1 MRTLVTNWNAMAC
14 RARHLRNTIR
24 RRSRWD
30 RDAHDDAGAVLVLA
44 LVFVLAIG
52 LLVVSLANMATNDT
66 VNSTNL
72 THQRSV
78 EYAADSATS
87 IAVQN
92 VRYSGNPYS
101 SSPANCLP
109 NGGSMT
115 INGTDIWVNC
125 TQQQFNI
132 FSGVTRVINFYACR
146 SATCS
151 SSKAVLQAQI
161 TFDDFSVSNSYS
173 CTWPGG
179 PTSTCGT
186 AMTVN
191 SWILETANN

>member
-1 MRTLVTNWNAMAC
+1 
-14 RARHLRNTIR
+14 
-24 RRSRWD
+24 
-30 RDAHDDAGAVLVLA
+30 

-52 LLVVSLANMATNDT
+52 LMVVSLANMAANDT

-92 VRYSGNPYS
+92 VRYSANPYS

-109 NGGSMT
+109 NGGSVT
-115 INGTDIWVNC
+115 INGIAMSVKC
-125 TQQQFNI
+125 TRQQYNI
-132 FSGVTRVINFYACR
+132 FSGVTRVINFYAYVC
-146 SATCS
+146 TNQNCS
-151 SSKAVLQAQI
+151 STGPNPVLQAQI
-161 TFDDFSVSNSYS
+161 TFDDWPADNSNRLCDPSA
-173 CTWPGG
+173 GG
-179 PTSTCGT
+179 KSSTCGT